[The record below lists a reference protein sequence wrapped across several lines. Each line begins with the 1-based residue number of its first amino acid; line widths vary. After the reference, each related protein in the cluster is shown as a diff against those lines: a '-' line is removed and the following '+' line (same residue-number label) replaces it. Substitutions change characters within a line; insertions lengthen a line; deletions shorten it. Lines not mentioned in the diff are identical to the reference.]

1 MNKNNFNLSI
11 IVPVYNEEKTVEK
24 TISSLLENASALNV
38 DYEIIAVND
47 ASKDKSIDVLEKF
60 PSVKIISHSINKGYG
75 ASLKTGI
82 KQSRHDWV
90 MIIDADGTYSPN
102 FLSKLVKA
110 AEGNDMVVGTRDK
123 NSSGIPIGRKHAKKF
138 LNWFAG
144 YLAGKTIPDLNSGM
158 RLFKKEMAIKY
169 WDIFPDRFSFTSTLT
184 MIAATRGYETIFTPI
199 DYRKRESKSSMKPSA
214 FFGFLKLVVKLSLFF
229 RPIKVFG
236 PISLIIFLG
245 AIGILIAFFF
255 SLTGG
260 KFLDT
265 TFVILMA
272 TALQT
277 FFFGLLAEI
286 VTHHR
291 R

>member
-1 MNKNNFNLSI
+1 MSKLNLSI
-11 IVPVYNEEKTVEK
+11 IVPVYNEEKTVGK
-24 TISSLLENASALNV
+24 TISSLVENVSTMGI

-47 ASKDKSIDVLEKF
+47 ASKDKSLDVLEKF
-60 PSVKIISHSINKGYG
+60 PSVKTISHSVNKGYG

-82 KQSRHDWV
+82 KQSLHDWI
-90 MIIDADGTYSPN
+90 MIIDADGTYP
-102 FLSKLVKA
+102 LDYLPRLAKA
-110 AEGNDMVVGTRDK
+110 TDGADMVVGARDK
-123 NSSGIPIGRKHAKKF
+123 NSAGIPLERKHAKKF

-144 YLAGKTIPDLNSGM
+144 YLAGKKIPDINSGM
-158 RLFKKEMAIKY
+158 RLFKKEMALKY
-169 WDIFPDRFSFTSTLT
+169 WDLFPDRFSFTSTLT
-184 MIAATRGYETIFTPI
+184 MIAATKGYETVFLPI
-199 DYRKRESKSSMKPSA
+199 DYRKRESKSSMKPKA

-236 PISLIIFLG
+236 PISFIIFLG
-245 AIGILIAFFF
+245 AIGIMSAFFLG
-255 SLTGG
+255 LTGG

-265 TFVILMA
+265 TFAILMA

>member
-1 MNKNNFNLSI
+1 MDKSSFNLSI
-11 IVPVYNEEKTVEK
+11 IVPVYNEEKTLEK
-24 TISSLLENASALNV
+24 TISSLIRNASALGV

-47 ASKDKSIDVLEKF
+47 ASKDKSMDVLEKF

-82 KQSRHDWV
+82 KQSLHEWV
-90 MIIDADGTYSPN
+90 MIIDADGTYSPD
-102 FLSKLVKA
+102 FLSKLMKA
-110 AEGNDMVVGTRDK
+110 TDGNDMVVGTRDK
-123 NSSGIPIGRKHAKKF
+123 NSPGIPMRRKHAKKF
-138 LNWFAG
+138 LNRFAS
-144 YLAGKTIPDLNSGM
+144 YLAGKEIPDLNSGM

-184 MIAATRGYETIFTPI
+184 MIAATKGYETVFTPI

-214 FFGFLKLVVKLSLFF
+214 FFSFLKLVVKLSLFF
-229 RPIKVFG
+229 KPIKIFG
-236 PISLIIFLG
+236 PISLIIFIG
-245 AIGILIAFFF
+245 AIVILAAFF
-255 SLTGG
+255 LDWTGG

-286 VTHHR
+286 VIHNR
-291 R
+291 K